1 MYTRTGHFKIGIRR
15 GWSDWQKSTTSV
27 LAFAR
32 DNNFKAVDLNKLTAD
47 DAAAVKAAGLSL
59 GTVDLISFGEIATPD
74 AGKRA
79 DLRAQN
85 LAYIK
90 EAAGLGAK
98 VFFTVIGAE
107 ATKTRAENYKAA
119 VEAFAPLAE
128 AAAAAGA
135 TIAIE
140 GYPGGPPS
148 YPLLCTTPETCRAIL
163 KDIPRGLS
171 LNYDPSHLI
180 RLGVDHIRFLHEF
193 VPHVVHVHGKDTE
206 LMPDG
211 LYEYGL
217 YQPSAF
223 TEPPAFGS
231 NIWRYTIPGHG
242 IARWT
247 EIFTILKKANYAGA
261 VCIELEDQH
270 FNGSEAGEK
279 EGLLHSANF
288 LKSA

>member
-1 MYTRTGHFKIGIRR
+1 MNTRTGNFKIGIRR
-15 GWSDWQKSTTSV
+15 GWSDWQKSTASV
-27 LAFAR
+27 INFAR
-32 DNNFKAVDLNKLTAD
+32 DNAFKVVDLNKLTAE
-47 DAAAVKAAGLSL
+47 DATLVKQAGLSL

-79 DLRAQN
+79 ELKAQN
-85 LAYIK
+85 LTYIK
-90 EAAGLGAK
+90 DAAALGAK

-128 AAAAAGA
+128 AAAAVGT

-163 KDIPRGLS
+163 KDIPKGIS

-206 LMPDG
+206 LFSDG
-211 LYEYGL
+211 LYEFGL

-223 TEPPAFGS
+223 EEGRPFGS
-231 NIWRYTIPGHG
+231 NTWRYTIPGHG
-242 IARWT
+242 VARWT
-247 EIFTILKKANYAGA
+247 EIFTILKKANYGGA
-261 VCIELEDQH
+261 VCIELEDQF
-270 FNGSEAGEK
+270 FNGTEAGEK
-279 EGLLHSANF
+279 EGLLHGANF